1 MADSYSGPDR
11 RQQLDEKLVT
21 AIVEAI
27 ASKIPQQPVQHCL
40 NEEEQRWV
48 RIAIEAQAKR
58 IKFRDAVI
66 EKSLAGLVWSGIVGI
81 GYLFMDYLRN
91 HGFK

>member
-1 MADSYSGPDR
+1 MSDYTGPDR
-11 RQQLDEKLVT
+11 RSQLDDQLI
-21 AIVEAI
+21 ASIVEAI
-27 ASKIPQQPVQHCL
+27 VNKIPQQPVQHCL

-91 HGFK
+91 HGLK